1 MSRAYGA
8 KVPRGW
14 SKADLGDRL
23 PNVRFH
29 LCFPRMQSWTNS
41 FMPPAPVAVRVVSP
55 RCLASC
61 LHRSCL
67 ASNIP
72 GCSRMTQVRRSGP
85 AGIALQ
91 FSANAVDENA
101 AEQAINAEM
110 ILSVGIIGLVS
121 ISASPNGFP
130 VYKKQAPKS
139 RLLATFLKVR
149 AGLLR
154 IPLKSAVGQ
163 SRRFCRRPVT
173 SGQPQ

>member
-1 MSRAYGA
+1 
-8 KVPRGW
+8 
-14 SKADLGDRL
+14 
-23 PNVRFH
+23 
-29 LCFPRMQSWTNS
+29 
-41 FMPPAPVAVRVVSP
+41 
-55 RCLASC
+55 
-61 LHRSCL
+61 
-67 ASNIP
+67 
-72 GCSRMTQVRRSGP
+72 MTQVRRSGP
-85 AGIALQ
+85 TGIALQ

-121 ISASPNGFP
+121 IFRSPNGFP

-163 SRRFCRRPVT
+163 SRRFYRRPVT
-173 SGQPQ
+173 SGLPQ